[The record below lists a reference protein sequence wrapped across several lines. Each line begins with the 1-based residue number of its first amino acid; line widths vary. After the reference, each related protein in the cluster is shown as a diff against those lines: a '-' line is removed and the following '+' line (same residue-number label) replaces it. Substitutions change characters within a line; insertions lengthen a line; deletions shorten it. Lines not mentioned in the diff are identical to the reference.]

1 MKDKVSQVCDYLLDR
16 IESGEFSA
24 GEPIPSARKIGKEV
38 NASFAMILHAAQRA
52 FRRGNPSLRQPS
64 GKHGTAGLGQTA
76 HAEPFCSVQSK
87 APMDTGVPETGGGKI
102 TGNAS
107 LLPVPIRNV
116 RRQNHASAPA
126 GPGRISGPRS
136 VF

>member
-24 GEPIPSARKIGKEV
+24 GEPIQRGKRV
-38 NASFAMILHAAQRA
+38 IRHDPPGCQRA

-64 GKHGTAGLGQTA
+64 GKHGTAGLGQTT
-76 HAEPFCSVQSK
+76 HAEPFCPVQSK
-87 APMDTGVPETGGGKI
+87 TPMDTGVPETGGGKI

-116 RRQNHASAPA
+116 RGQNHASAPA

>member
-16 IESGEFSA
+16 IESGEFSG

-38 NASFAMILHAAQRA
+38 NASFAMIHHACP
-52 FRRGNPSLRQPS
+52 GGDSPLRQPS
-64 GKHGTAGLGQTA
+64 GKHGTAGLGQTT

-116 RRQNHASAPA
+116 RSQNHASAPA